1 MQTALCSLDN
11 FDCYNPRDT
20 DKLIQSTSIGS
31 IGLQFHQN
39 YAVFSS
45 RRKKFR
51 FLAIFSSTWTFSQSR
66 GQGHF
71 GFLSTV
77 RSPNNNFRENGVFIP
92 EIVNLEPRVIL
103 APCQRNSYQMMTSG
117 GIDSFNYFDWLIGKQ

>member
-1 MQTALCSLDN
+1 MQFFQAGGK
-11 FDCYNPRDT
+11 
-20 DKLIQSTSIGS
+20 KL
-31 IGLQFHQN
+31 
-39 YAVFSS
+39 
-45 RRKKFR
+45 R

-103 APCQRNSYQMMTSG
+103 APCQRNSYQIMTSG